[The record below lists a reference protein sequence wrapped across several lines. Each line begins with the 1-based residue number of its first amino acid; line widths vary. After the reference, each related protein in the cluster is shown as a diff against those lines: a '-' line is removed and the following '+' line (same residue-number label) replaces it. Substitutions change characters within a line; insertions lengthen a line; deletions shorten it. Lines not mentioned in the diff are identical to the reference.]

1 MREWQR
7 LDLRRETSEW
17 WVLQCSELAL
27 FFCTQTWK
35 NTCWWFPGCVLHGP
49 GPGVRTRLPQVQ
61 DPEGRMLGPAGTL
74 PWGSV
79 CSQVHQ
85 LLPDSPSHRVWY
97 KPCWNWMFANAVC
110 PCVAIFC
117 EWTRPMRTPCM
128 SAVSVCIM
136 RTALTRPSNSLS
148 KPCAWLPTTKRLDW
162 HAEWVYLYATGPSTV
177 VFQPKW
183 LNQIKCSLRCV

>member
-17 WVLQCSELAL
+17 WVLQCSELA
-27 FFCTQTWK
+27 FFFAHKHERIPVGDFQVVFCMDRALEYA
-35 NTCWWFPGCVLHGP
+35 PGCHKFKILKAECLALLGRYPEAQSVARYTSCYLTVP
-49 GPGVRTRLPQVQ
+49 VR
-61 DPEGRMLGPAGTL
+61 
-74 PWGSV
+74 
-79 CSQVHQ
+79 
-85 LLPDSPSHRVWY
+85 
-97 KPCWNWMFANAVC
+97 NWMFANAVC

-117 EWTRPMRTPCM
+117 EWTPPMRTPCM

-162 HAEWVYLYATGPSTV
+162 HAEWVYLYATGASTV